1 MFRKRVGV
9 GPDAAQRR
17 CRHWGLGMFTALAPS
32 SDVASTRPQLSARDP
47 TERARENMAEPRAQQ
62 EQDLV
67 DGTDEARMATPPTR
81 MSAAM
86 EVAAPGPQ
94 VE

>member
-1 MFRKRVGV
+1 
-9 GPDAAQRR
+9 
-17 CRHWGLGMFTALAPS
+17 
-32 SDVASTRPQLSARDP
+32 
-47 TERARENMAEPRAQQ
+47 MAEPRAQQ

-86 EVAAPGPQ
+86 EVADHDTSAMHLPCTRWLWPS
-94 VE
+94 VRR

>member
-1 MFRKRVGV
+1 MA
-9 GPDAAQRR
+9 GP
-17 CRHWGLGMFTALAPS
+17 G
-32 SDVASTRPQLSARDP
+32 
-47 TERARENMAEPRAQQ
+47 AQQ
-62 EQDLV
+62 EQGLV
-67 DGTDEARMATPPTR
+67 DRTDEARMATPPTRIHVRR

>member
-1 MFRKRVGV
+1 M
-9 GPDAAQRR
+9 P
-17 CRHWGLGMFTALAPS
+17 TS
-32 SDVASTRPQLSARDP
+32 NVAITRPQPSARDP
-47 TERARENMAEPRAQQ
+47 TERVRENMAGPGAQQ
-62 EQDLV
+62 EQGLV
-67 DGTDEARMATPPTR
+67 DRTDEARMATPPTRIHVRR

>member
-1 MFRKRVGV
+1 
-9 GPDAAQRR
+9 
-17 CRHWGLGMFTALAPS
+17 
-32 SDVASTRPQLSARDP
+32 
-47 TERARENMAEPRAQQ
+47 MAEPRAQQ